1 MMPLAYDQV
10 SMGGAP
16 MLNGGGGDFM
26 QMGVGQP
33 MYPMA
38 MQNYNNVA
46 AASFYSHLPFGRS
59 SGYMS
64 TFA

>member
-1 MMPLAYDQV
+1 
-10 SMGGAP
+10 
-16 MLNGGGGDFM
+16 
-26 QMGVGQP
+26 MGVGQP
-33 MYPMA
+33 MYPMS
-38 MQNYNNVA
+38 MQNYNNIA